1 MNKLSFLGLG
11 GCWSFQT
18 TQESGA
24 GSRNSRVSQGV
35 VRTLCWGPREY
46 TCQEEDKLDSTG
58 PLPSRELS
66 CSRLSLR
73 FPGAQGKMGFHVRTF
88 KYRDGCK
95 INLPPCLLDSE
106 LLGIT
111 GPRAPSM
118 TGLLTS
124 WEPSEGAGGRGGA
137 AGGPGFSAGGAGRGW
152 SGTGAERPAGGG
164 RHVPIWPRGPA
175 WGCGA
180 EPDRA
185 AVSPQRISCTSLRA
199 SVTSPTGRSG
209 CGS

>member
-11 GCWSFQT
+11 GCWSLQT

-58 PLPSRELS
+58 PLPFLELS
-66 CSRLSLR
+66 CPPLSLR
-73 FPGAQGKMGFHVRTF
+73 FPGVQGKMEFHVRIF

-111 GPRAPSM
+111 GPRAPSA
-118 TGLLTS
+118 TDLLTP
-124 WEPSEGAGGRGGA
+124 WEPQRGREAWGGA
-137 AGGPGFSAGGAGRGW
+137 AGGPGFAAGGAGPGW
-152 SGTGAERPAGGG
+152 SGTGAERRRVSGTAGGG
-164 RHVPIWPRGPA
+164 RHLPIWPSGRRVGL
-175 WGCGA
+175 WG
-180 EPDRA
+180 RA
-185 AVSPQRISCTSLRA
+185 
-199 SVTSPTGRSG
+199 
-209 CGS
+209 